1 MHGVS
6 RLLFALPIIGSLLFA
21 PVSADEVAPA
31 PSLQFDD
38 PDALAVTPEL
48 PAQPQWEI
56 AATHG
61 DWLIACLQNPVEP
74 DAPPPCRMI
83 QTLDMEAD
91 EQRVRLLEISIQLLD
106 DGVHLVQMAF
116 PQGVD
121 LRPGIAMQIDDGDQF
136 DAPYSVC
143 VQGSCQVIAN
153 LGDDVVEQLR
163 TGLVLR
169 VGFRF
174 FGEEQTVALE
184 ASLNGSHAAFADLAA
199 RAGN

>member
-1 MHGVS
+1 MHAVS
-6 RLLFALPIIGSLLFA
+6 RLLFALPVIAVLLFA

-31 PSLQFDD
+31 APLQFDD
-38 PDALAVTPEL
+38 PTVAAPDL
-48 PAQPQWEI
+48 PAQPQWDI

-61 DWLIACLQNPVEP
+61 DWLIACLQNPVEA

-91 EQRVRLLEISIQLLD
+91 EQRIRLLEISIQLLD

-136 DAPYSVC
+136 DAPYAVC
-143 VQGSCQVIAN
+143 LQGSCQVIAN

-163 TGLVLR
+163 AGQVLR

-184 ASLNGSHAAFADLAA
+184 ASLSGSNAAFADLAT